1 MKSTYASPFWTIVG
15 LVAGIGVGIVA
26 STSGSPQ
33 LLAIVRLVE
42 PVGII
47 FVNAIRMAVI
57 PLVVASLIAGIVSI
71 GDERSLTRLGVRSLV
86 VFLGLALSAAVCATI
101 VAAPVLA
108 RLDIDASTAE
118 GLRPRSAPTATAAP
132 SAAPGVAQWFIDLVP
147 ANPIRAAA
155 DGAMLPLIVFTI
167 GFGAAL
173 TKVSDERR
181 AGVVNFFKGL
191 ADAMMVLITWVIAL
205 APIGVF
211 ALAAPLAA
219 RMGVGAAGA
228 LVSYILLAA
237 ILTLAVLAGLV
248 YPVTVV
254 AGRVPLR
261 RLVESCA
268 PAQAV
273 ALSSRSTMASLP
285 AMMDAAKTLGV
296 PAHIIAFVVPLAASM
311 LRVGSA
317 VGQTVAVLFAAR
329 LFNVEIAPFHL
340 AVILIVTVLTTFTV
354 PGIPGGSIVVMVPIL
369 LAANVPADAVGILLG
384 ADVIPDMFRTL
395 ANVTGGIAAAAIVGR
410 SEKGAGSQE

>member
-1 MKSTYASPFWTIVG
+1 MSTYASPFWTIGGV
-15 LVAGIGVGIVA
+15 VAGIGLGILA
-26 STSGSPQ
+26 STSGFPL
-33 LLAIVRLVE
+33 LLAMVRFVE
-42 PVGII
+42 PVGTI

-57 PLVVASLIAGIVSI
+57 PLVVASLIVGIVSI

-108 RLDIDASTAE
+108 RLDIDASMVE
-118 GLRPRSAPTATAAP
+118 GLRLQSAPTAT
-132 SAAPGVAQWFIDLVP
+132 AAPGVAQWFIDLVP

-211 ALAAPLAA
+211 ALAAPLGA
-219 RMGVGAAGA
+219 RMGVSAAGA

-248 YPVTVV
+248 YPVTVI
-254 AGRVPLR
+254 AGRVPLG
-261 RLVESCA
+261 RLVKSCA

-285 AMMDAAKTLGV
+285 AMIDAAKTLGV
-296 PAHIIAFVVPLAASM
+296 PGHVIAFVVPLAASM

-329 LFNVEIAPFHL
+329 LFNVEISPLHL
-340 AVILIVTVLTTFTV
+340 AVIVVVTVLTTFTV

-395 ANVTGGIAAAAIVGR
+395 ANVTGGVAAAAIVGQ
-410 SEKGAGSQE
+410 SEKDAGSQE

>member
-1 MKSTYASPFWTIVG
+1 MSTYASPFWTIGG
-15 LVAGIGVGIVA
+15 LVAGIGLGILA
-26 STSGSPQ
+26 STSESPL
-33 LLAIVRLVE
+33 LLAMVRFVE
-42 PVGII
+42 PVGTI

-71 GDERSLTRLGVRSLV
+71 GDERSLTRLGVRSLL
-86 VFLGLALSAAVCATI
+86 VFLGLALSAAVCAAI

-108 RLDIDASTAE
+108 RLDIDASMVE
-118 GLRPRSAPTATAAP
+118 GLRPQSAATAT
-132 SAAPGVAQWFIDLVP
+132 AAPGVAQWFIDLVP
-147 ANPIRAAA
+147 ANPIRSAA

-181 AGVVNFFKGL
+181 AGVVNFFTGL

-219 RMGVGAAGA
+219 RMGVSAAGA
-228 LVSYILLAA
+228 LVSSILLAA
-237 ILTLAVLAGLV
+237 ILTLAVLVGLV

-254 AGRVPLR
+254 AGRVPLG
-261 RLVESCA
+261 RLVKSCA

-285 AMMDAAKTLGV
+285 AMIDAAKTLGV
-296 PAHIIAFVVPLAASM
+296 PGHVIAFVVPLAASM

-329 LFNVEIAPFHL
+329 LFNVEISALHL
-340 AVILIVTVLTTFTV
+340 AVIVVVTVLTTFTV

-395 ANVTGGIAAAAIVGR
+395 ANVTGGVAAAAIVGQ
-410 SEKGAGSQE
+410 SEKDAGSQE